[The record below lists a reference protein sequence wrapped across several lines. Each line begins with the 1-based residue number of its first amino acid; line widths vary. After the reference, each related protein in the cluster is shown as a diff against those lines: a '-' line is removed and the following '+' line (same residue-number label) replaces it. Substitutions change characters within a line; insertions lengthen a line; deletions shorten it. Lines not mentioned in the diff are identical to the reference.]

1 MNNTDIN
8 QNKDKYRSKLN
19 PAFLPTAIPHKIY
32 DCQKDYKTLKSM
44 IDNSQNLKQFQLACQ
59 ELVQK
64 KYSMDRN
71 YYKLS
76 KSFLIIIYLLNYE
89 SSERKCIIEVMAK
102 IKNFNKDINELNED
116 EWISINNDIDD
127 LLNGSYKDDGQITPK
142 EKQLFHKLGLTKE
155 YCILMIGYVNTRRF
169 RFNSHKIMQIIRREQ
184 ESRQSRINYLD
195 QELKIALGEEQQ
207 KEDKQHDKLLIDTQP
222 YPNFTMTPFFDIPTT
237 TPMST
242 TENLQP
248 TKSFSDLNSMD
259 EEHYQG

>member
-19 PAFLPTAIPHKIY
+19 PAFHPITIPHKIY
-32 DCQKDYKTLKSM
+32 DYQKDYKTLKSM
-44 IDNSQNLKQFQLACQ
+44 IDNSQNLKQFQLTCQ

-71 YYKLS
+71 YYKLG

-89 SSERKCIIEVMAK
+89 SNERKCIIEVMAK
-102 IKNFNKDINELNED
+102 IENFNKDLNELNED

-127 LLNGSYKDDGQITPK
+127 LLKGSYKDDGRISSK

-184 ESRQSRINYLD
+184 ESRQSRVNYLD
-195 QELKIALGEEQQ
+195 QELKIALSEE
-207 KEDKQHDKLLIDTQP
+207 EDKQPDKSLFDMQQ
-222 YPNFTMTPFFDIPTT
+222 YPNFTITPFFDIPTT
-237 TPMST
+237 TPMSA
-242 TENLQP
+242 TENLKP
-248 TKSFSDLNSMD
+248 AKSFSELNSID